1 MFSLHE
7 AGYNM
12 PLYAVLEIFTLYID
26 TESIVNG
33 LITIYP
39 CFDLRR
45 SVSESDESHWSQW
58 CQRQPQRPPSGVDD
72 AVVY

>member
-1 MFSLHE
+1 
-7 AGYNM
+7 M
-12 PLYAVLEIFTLYID
+12 PLYAILEIFTLYIG

-45 SVSESDESHWSQW
+45 
-58 CQRQPQRPPSGVDD
+58 
-72 AVVY
+72 